1 MSARDQRSRSEKE
14 KRKGSKERTEIG
26 INLFLPEGRRRK
38 IRNFKPSIISTII
51 ENYLFVRV
59 YIYKYV
65 EIFIR
70 SIISFV
76 NTPSHFF
83 GRALV

>member
-38 IRNFKPSIISTII
+38 IHNFKPSIISTII
-51 ENYLFVRV
+51 ENYLFDV

-65 EIFIR
+65 EMFIH
-70 SIISFV
+70 SINLLLIPISYFWE
-76 NTPSHFF
+76 S
-83 GRALV
+83 ALV